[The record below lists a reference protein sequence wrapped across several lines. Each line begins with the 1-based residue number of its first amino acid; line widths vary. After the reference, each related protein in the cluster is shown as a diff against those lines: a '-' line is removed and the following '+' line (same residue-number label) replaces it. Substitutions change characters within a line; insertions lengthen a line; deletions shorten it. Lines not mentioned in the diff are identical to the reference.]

1 MFSLI
6 CSQLH
11 LCYSLEFSGGVHS
24 PLEDKQDPQ
33 KSRGDKCSCIG
44 STVFRWELEDEACTL
59 RRRCRSEMYL
69 FSQPSLGARGLG
81 RRFEVQALNE
91 SYETHFPLCI
101 SISPIPA
108 CCTSFPLTADDRER
122 ALVGTRPL
130 CILLLS
136 DTGKISPSRKI
147 NSRCY

>member
-1 MFSLI
+1 MFSLF

-11 LCYSLEFSGGVHS
+11 IQHPLIFLC
-24 PLEDKQDPQ
+24 
-33 KSRGDKCSCIG
+33 
-44 STVFRWELEDEACTL
+44 ACTL
-59 RRRCRSEMYL
+59 HQKISGLLEVQRGQVWFPSEHCVQKGIGRWGTHSQTEMQIWKL
-69 FSQPSLGARGLG
+69 FSQPSLGERGLG
-81 RRFEVQALNE
+81 RRFEVQTLNWR
-91 SYETHFPLCI
+91 YKTHFSLCI
-101 SISPIPA
+101 SISPVPA
-108 CCTSFPLTADDRER
+108 GCTSFLLTADDRER